1 MASLASIEKILAD
14 ASSLLDQAAIEIRD
28 APLDPAHANILHV
41 SNALSEIF
49 EIRQLIYALAPQLMP
64 DNLKGPHADA
74 DKALERAV
82 RRARALEGAN
92 AIPAATGV
100 LELFLANEPSS
111 QHQHIARSEIARLQ
125 ASARPT

>member
-49 EIRQLIYALAPQLMP
+49 EIRQLIYALAPELMP
-64 DNLKGPHADA
+64 DNLKGPYSDA
-74 DKALERAV
+74 DKALAGAV
-82 RRARALEGAN
+82 RRARALEAAS
-92 AIPAATGV
+92 AIPAAIAV

-111 QHQHIARSEIARLQ
+111 HHRHIARSEIARLQ
-125 ASARPT
+125 AAVRPT

>member
-1 MASLASIEKILAD
+1 MASSASIEKILAD

-28 APLDPAHANILHV
+28 APLDPTHANILHV

-49 EIRQLIYALAPQLMP
+49 EIRQLIYALAPELMP
-64 DNLKGPHADA
+64 DNLKGPYSDA
-74 DKALERAV
+74 DKALAGAV
-82 RRARALEGAN
+82 RRARALEAAS
-92 AIPAATGV
+92 AIPAAIAV